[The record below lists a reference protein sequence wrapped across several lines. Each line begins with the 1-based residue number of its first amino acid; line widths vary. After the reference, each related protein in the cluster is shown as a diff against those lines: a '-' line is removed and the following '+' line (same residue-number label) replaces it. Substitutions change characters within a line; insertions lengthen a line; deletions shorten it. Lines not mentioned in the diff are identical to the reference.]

1 MTEREHPPV
10 PNYWWVGWRDARTA
24 CISQEGNINRS
35 YPSNFKLLP
44 KNTVQEVLDLILG
57 SKEILIDHPKLGTRI
72 SVRPSSVMLR
82 VPSLDSETG
91 WTEELWMNRVILILE
106 N

>member
-35 YPSNFKLLP
+35 FPSNFKLFP
-44 KNTVQEVLDLILG
+44 KNTVQEVLELIL
-57 SKEILIDHPKLGTRI
+57 KILIDHIFNPALGVGNWGKGSWATKAI
-72 SVRPSSVMLR
+72 TPGGQTM
-82 VPSLDSETG
+82 SL
-91 WTEELWMNRVILILE
+91 
-106 N
+106 